1 MPLRHRL
8 LNLLSDG
15 EFHSGEELGASL
27 GVSRMAVWKHLKSLR
42 DMGVDFSV
50 QRGKG
55 YCLPS
60 SLELLDRDR
69 ILSAATGS
77 RVAAIDDITV
87 FLEVDSTN
95 NWLREQMLKGAPSG
109 TVCVAERQ
117 RAGRGRR
124 GRTWVSPFAANL
136 YLSLLWR
143 SASGAAALG
152 GLSLVTGIAV
162 LRALRG
168 YGIEE
173 AGLKWPNDILVRDAK
188 LAGVLIDV
196 VGEANGPCA
205 VIVGI
210 GVNVCMPRGEASA
223 IDQLWTDLYHL
234 TGDNRLSRNVLAAR
248 ILDELMPVI
257 EGFDAAGLQPFLD
270 EWRRYDV
277 LSGREVDLTLPN
289 EYIAGTARGIDD
301 GGALLVDT
309 VHGCRRFVSGDVSVR
324 VAS

>member
-69 ILSAATGS
+69 ILSAATGT
-77 RVAAIDDITV
+77 RVAAIDDIAV

-95 NWLREQMLKGAPSG
+95 NWLREQMLRGAPSG
-109 TVCVAERQ
+109 TVCIAERQ
-117 RAGRGRR
+117 CAGRGRR

-143 SASGAAALG
+143 SANGAAALG

-205 VIVGI
+205 VIVGV
-210 GVNVCMPRGEASA
+210 GVNVSMPLGEAST

-289 EYIAGTARGIDD
+289 EYITGTARGIDD

-309 VHGCRRFVSGDVSVR
+309 VSGCRRFVSGDVSVR

>member
-1 MPLRHRL
+1 MPLRRRL

-15 EFHSGEELGASL
+15 EFHSGEDLGASL
-27 GVSRMAVWKHLKSLR
+27 GVSRMAVWKHLKALR

-55 YCLPS
+55 YCLTS
-60 SLELLDRDR
+60 SLELLERGR
-69 ILSAATGS
+69 ILSATTDMT
-77 RVAAIDDITV
+77 AAGIDDIAV

-95 NWLREQMLKGAPSG
+95 NWLREQTLNGAPSG
-109 TVCVAERQ
+109 TVCVAELQ
-117 RAGRGRR
+117 LAGRGRR

-143 SASGAAALG
+143 SATGAAALG
-152 GLSLVTGIAV
+152 GLSLATGIAV

-168 YGIEE
+168 YGIKD

-196 VGEANGPCA
+196 VGEASGPCA

-210 GVNVCMPRGEASA
+210 GVNVCMPRGEAAA
-223 IDQLWTDLYHL
+223 IDQSWTDLYHL
-234 TGDNRLSRNVLAAR
+234 TGDNFISRNVLAAR
-248 ILDELMPVI
+248 ILDELLPAI
-257 EGFDAAGLQPFLD
+257 DTFDAAGLQPFLD
-270 EWRRYDV
+270 EWCHYDV
-277 LSGREVDLTLPN
+277 VRGREVDLTLPN
-289 EYIAGTARGIDD
+289 ESITGTACGIDD

-309 VHGCRRFVSGDVSVR
+309 THGRMRFVSGDVTLR
-324 VAS
+324 VAT